1 MAAPEI
7 GLNHSAVR
15 QDRGRRTFRNLA
27 AVMHGD
33 GTIGESAEEPNIVI
47 DDAERRTVL
56 AEVAQH
62 LTEIG
67 DLAVTKTSSRLVE
80 QQQFGLAHQRHGDT
94 EHFFIAIRETQSW
107 LITRL
112 TQPTKA

>member
-7 GLNHSAVR
+7 GLYHGAVR

-33 GTIGESAEEPNIVI
+33 GAIGESTEEPNIVI

-56 AEVAQH
+56 AEIAPH

-67 DLAVTKTSSRLVE
+67 DFAVTKTSSWLVE
-80 QQQFGLAHQRHGDT
+80 QQQFGLAHQCHGDT
-94 EHFFIAIRETQSW
+94 EHFFVTIS
-107 LITRL
+107 
-112 TQPTKA
+112 